1 MNLEFGI
8 WKVELFLIWNEEW
21 GMRGEVALYNSGME
35 TNYEDYEGYEGF
47 IYLSFYNFYYFPE
60 FLVMFVIEWR

>member
-1 MNLEFGI
+1 
-8 WKVELFLIWNEEW
+8 
-21 GMRGEVALYNSGME
+21 MRGELAMYNSGME
-35 TNYEDYEGYEGF
+35 TNYEDYEDYEGF